1 MLKEKSGYKKII
13 ATCLIFC
20 FVFANAFTIFA
31 NISYA
36 ESKEIGKQDSEYTSK
51 NVNYDVNFIKAEEK
65 QGYEFEGTID
75 EENLALQLEIEVKK
89 EGYLKNA
96 QILIESENGLSF
108 EIEESANS
116 EYSVEKNK
124 VSLSNIS
131 ADGKTT
137 IVLPIKYKE
146 SEKID
151 NLNKKI
157 NAKLIGTYVDN
168 QGEENSI
175 SENIVLRL
183 VWNTNT
189 EFNITSELKKY
200 IPYESQNSKGI
211 ILQTE
216 IKSWIPEK
224 NSFVAKEELEVEAI
238 KLDGYKVDKII
249 VANKNGETLNN
260 DDWSYDEDGKIKVKI
275 EKAEETIKTNEFLI
289 TYVFSGDKEIEKPFK
304 INNKINGS
312 VFMFGTDEKSDYELI
327 AEYELNESL
336 GSIISIES
344 EAQETLELGNIL
356 TNSLSEE
363 NEYKTEYQTTLK
375 VDISST
381 EMVENIIIKDE
392 KESFENEEEI
402 FETNTSKIKNIS
414 VSKENFE
421 NILGLDGK
429 IEIYNE
435 NNELVSTISKDN
447 YSVDVDINEATIKT
461 TKPVKE
467 GILVINTKKEI
478 TNTEYS
484 YEQIKTF
491 SNLNINYIGSY
502 ILSQGV
508 ENNIGNAE
516 VKIDLEKPETNAEL
530 TISRKTLSTIAE
542 NRDIEL
548 DIKLNNNSIENDL
561 YKNPEFKVTFPEYV
575 ENVEIT
581 NIAIANSEEVFNIKE
596 STIDKNE
603 EGRTV
608 LNIKVDGEQT
618 RYNTNNIAKGTN
630 IIINS
635 NITLDLYAPSKAEKI
650 ILEYKNENATKYKNV
665 AENGL
670 GTASTEVEI
679 KAPVGMVSINKTSGY
694 EETGK
699 SITSVE
705 QGVVTDKIE
714 IFDEEKIATMDIIVM
729 NNNENKCD
737 DIKILGRIPFKGNK
751 DFETG
756 KDLGTTIDT
765 NLYGSISQNTN
776 NKVDAKVYYSENEEA
791 TEDLENEENGWTT
804 DSSDIDAKSY
814 LIVPNEYEMESG
826 DVLKY
831 TYQYEIPAD
840 LEHNTDIYSSF
851 KTIYNNQDEVAAKKE
866 ISTSDII
873 GLTTG
878 VGPQIEV
885 ETTTNLKEKSIKEYE
900 KIKYIIKIKNT
911 GTDTA
916 ENVVV
921 KTKIPQWATLAV
933 HTSSQSVE
941 EAKGWKLKAD
951 KEVITK
957 IDEIKPEETK
967 NVEFYVQANK
977 LPSIEEYYA
986 NTEGFTKNE
995 DGTYSIN
1002 QSYVD
1007 ENGEEKYET
1016 KTVEN
1021 IPEVKLVCESNIS
1034 ATDLAKEIST
1044 VNDSITVTKSNLVAE
1059 ETVET
1064 EETIA
1069 RVNETIESKI
1079 KIKNNS
1085 NETMK
1090 NIKVTKVLPQGLKYS
1105 ESYITGYEED
1115 GITIKKIKA
1124 TTYNEQKREVTWTI
1138 DELNPGRTILVIG
1151 KFVTAEMKDGIYKDT
1166 ISTISNIEVNGE
1178 KYQAGQVDIEVGR
1191 PNLEITQKT
1200 DKTNEYIKV
1209 GDEIEYTFNVKNTGA
1224 VRANNVTF
1232 KDTLPEEVTIK
1243 KLQYK
1248 VDDVEVS
1255 KVVAKNED
1263 ATIYT
1268 NILPEGT
1275 LEAKITA
1282 KVNDI
1287 QTKQKTISNIG
1298 DVEAIEISKL
1308 KSNQVSHIIEKTA
1321 ETQKEPDT
1329 ENDNTN
1335 KLVAKT
1341 DQNDVKTTYEIKGTV
1356 WLESEKD
1363 GEREASEKKV
1373 SGIEVKLVNAE
1384 TGKQIEKTVTTA
1396 DGEYIFKNLS
1406 NGKYTVV
1413 FSYDS
1418 SRYGLTEYKKQGV
1431 SEDRNSDV
1439 ISGKEENKTVAITDV
1454 ITINNGSKSNI
1465 DMGLIE
1471 AKIFDLALTKR
1482 ITKVTVQNSKGTKSY
1497 DFDNTELAKVD
1508 INGKNLS
1515 GSSVIVEYAI
1525 TVKNEGEVEGYAKK
1539 IVDYMPKELEFSTE
1553 LNNSWYKGND
1563 GNLYTE
1569 AFADNSIA
1577 VGESKTIKLVLT
1589 KTMTDTNTGI
1599 VNNQAEIAEDYNN
1612 AGVSDKDSTPNDKN
1626 QNHDDMSSAD
1636 LIIGVQTGNTLIY
1649 ISLLI
1654 TIILAGIVA
1663 TIAIRKSKIIYKI
1676 QVKIGKGV

>member
-36 ESKEIGKQDSEYTSK
+36 ESREIGKQDSEYTSK
-51 NVNYDVNFIKAEEK
+51 NINYDVNFIKTEEK
-65 QGYEFEGTID
+65 QGYEYQGSID
-75 EENLALQLEIEVKK
+75 EENLALQLEVEVKK

-96 QILIESENGLSF
+96 KILIESENGLSF
-108 EIEESANS
+108 AIEESSNN
-116 EYSVEKNK
+116 EYSVEKNII
-124 VSLSNIS
+124 SLSNIS
-131 ADGKTT
+131 ADKKTK

-168 QGEENSI
+168 SGEEKNI
-175 SENIVLRL
+175 SENVILKL

-200 IPYESQNSKGI
+200 IPYESQNGKGI

-216 IKSWIPEK
+216 VKSWIPGK
-224 NSFVAKEELEVEAI
+224 NSFVAKEELEIEAI
-238 KLDGYKVDKII
+238 KLDSYKVEKII
-249 VANKNGETLNN
+249 VANKNGEILNDN
-260 DDWSYDEDGKIKVKI
+260 DFSYDENGKIKIKI
-275 EKAEETIKTNEFLI
+275 EKSEETIKTNEFLI
-289 TYVFSGDKEIEKPFK
+289 TYVFSGNKEIEKPFK

-312 VFMFGTDEKSDYELI
+312 IFMFGTDEKSDYELVS
-327 AEYELNESL
+327 EYEINESL

-344 EAQETLELGNIL
+344 EAQETLKIGNIL
-356 TNSLSEE
+356 TNALSEE
-363 NEYKTEYQTTLK
+363 NEYKTEYQTSLK

-392 KESFENEEEI
+392 EENFENEEEI
-402 FETNTSKIKNIS
+402 FESNTSKTKNIS
-414 VSKENFE
+414 ISKENFE
-421 NILGLDGK
+421 NILGTDGK

-435 NNELVSTISKDN
+435 KNELVSTISKDN
-447 YSVDVDINEATIKT
+447 YSVEIDVNKLTIKT
-461 TKPVKE
+461 TKPIKE

-484 YEQIKTF
+484 YKQIKTF
-491 SNLNINYIGSY
+491 SNLSINYKASY
-502 ILSQGV
+502 MLSQGV
-508 ENNIGNAE
+508 ENNIGTTK
-516 VKIDLEKPETNAEL
+516 VQIDLEKPETNAEL

-542 NRDIEL
+542 NKDIEL
-548 DIKLNNNSIENDL
+548 DIKLNNNNIENDL
-561 YKNPEFKVTFPEYV
+561 YKNPEFKLTFPEYI
-575 ENVEIT
+575 ENIEIT

-596 STIDKNE
+596 ATIDKNE

-608 LNIKVDGEQT
+608 LNIRVDGEQT
-618 RYNTNNIAKGTN
+618 KYNTNNIAKGTN

-635 NITLDLYAPSKAEKI
+635 NITLDLYAPSKIENI
-650 ILEYKNENATKYKNV
+650 TLEYKNENATKYKNIT
-665 AENGL
+665 ENGL
-670 GTASTEVEI
+670 GTATAEIEI
-679 KAPVGMVSINKTSGY
+679 KAPIGMVSINKTSDY

-729 NNNENKCD
+729 NNNENNCD

-765 NLYGSISQNTN
+765 NLYGSISENIN
-776 NKVDAKVYYSENEEA
+776 NKVESTIYYSENEEA
-791 TEDLENEENGWTT
+791 TEDLENEKNGWTT
-804 DSSDIDAKSY
+804 DASEIDAKSY

-831 TYQYEIPAD
+831 TYQYEIPAN

-851 KTIYNNQDEVAAKKE
+851 ETIYNNKNEVAVKQE
-866 ISTSDII
+866 VSTADII

-885 ETTTNLKEKSIKEYE
+885 ETITNIKEKSVKEYE
-900 KIKYIIKIKNT
+900 KIKYIVKIKNT
-911 GTDTA
+911 GTDIA
-916 ENVVV
+916 KNVIV

-933 HTSSQSVE
+933 HTSSETVE

-951 KEVITK
+951 KEIITK
-957 IDEIKPEETK
+957 IEEIKPEETK

-1002 QSYVD
+1002 QNYVNED
-1007 ENGEEKYET
+1007 GEEKYET
-1016 KTVEN
+1016 ETVSN
-1021 IPEVKLVCESNIS
+1021 IPEIKLVCESNIS

-1044 VNDSITVTKSNLVAE
+1044 VNNSITVTKSNLVAE
-1059 ETVET
+1059 ETVAT
-1064 EETIA
+1064 EEAIA
-1069 RVNETIESKI
+1069 RVNETVESKI

-1085 NETMK
+1085 NETMR

-1105 ESYITGYEED
+1105 ESYINGYEED
-1115 GITIKKIKA
+1115 GITLKKIKT
-1124 TTYNEQKREVTWTI
+1124 TTYNEQTREVTWTVN
-1138 DELNPGRTILVIG
+1138 ELNPGRTVLVIG
-1151 KFVTAEMKDGIYKDT
+1151 KFVTAEMKDAIYKDT

-1191 PNLEITQKT
+1191 PNLEITQQT
-1200 DKTNEYIKV
+1200 DKTNQYIKV
-1209 GDEIEYTFNVKNTGA
+1209 GDEIEYTFNVKNTGS
-1224 VRANNVTF
+1224 VRANDVTF
-1232 KDTLPEEVTIK
+1232 KDKLPEEVTIK
-1243 KLQYK
+1243 KLEYK
-1248 VDDVEVS
+1248 VDGVDVS
-1255 KVVAKNED
+1255 KVVSKNED

-1268 NILPEGT
+1268 NILPQGT
-1275 LEAKITA
+1275 LEARITA
-1282 KVNDI
+1282 KVNNI

-1298 DVEAIEISKL
+1298 DVEAVEISKL
-1308 KSNQVSHIIEKTA
+1308 ESNQISHIIEKTA
-1321 ETQKEPDT
+1321 ETPKDTQT
-1329 ENDNTN
+1329 ENNDTN
-1335 KLVAKT
+1335 KLIAKV
-1341 DQNDVKTTYEIKGTV
+1341 DKNDVKTTYEIKGTV
-1356 WLESEKD
+1356 WLEAEKD
-1363 GEREASEKKV
+1363 GKRDNTEKKV
-1373 SGIEVKLVNAE
+1373 SGVEVKLVNAE
-1384 TGKQIEKTVTTA
+1384 TGKQIEKTITTA
-1396 DGEYIFKNLS
+1396 DGEYIFKNLP

-1439 ISGKEENKTVAITDV
+1439 ISGKEDNQTIAITDV
-1454 ITINNGSKSNI
+1454 ITIENGSKSNV

-1497 DFDNTELAKVD
+1497 DFDNTALAKVD
-1508 INGKNLS
+1508 INGKNLN
-1515 GSSVIVEYAI
+1515 GSNVIVEYAI

-1569 AFADNSIA
+1569 AFADNTILA
-1577 VGESKTIKLVLT
+1577 GESKTIKLVLT

-1599 VNNQAEIAEDYNN
+1599 INNQAEIAEDYNK
-1612 AGVSDKDSTPNDKN
+1612 AGITDKDSMPNDKN
-1626 QNHDDMSSAD
+1626 QKDDDMSSAD
-1636 LIIGVQTGNTLIY
+1636 LIIGVQTGNALIY

-1654 TIILAGIVA
+1654 TIILAGIVIG
-1663 TIAIRKSKIIYKI
+1663 IAIHKSKILYKV